1 MRGMGLIVFALFL
14 DGFQAAIT
22 LSFTGIFLALGV
34 IPFVGVVV
42 GPLGIVVGFVIS
54 TCLSLVM
61 GAALVTLLLLNG
73 MFYPRFL
80 LPGGITE
87 LIPALNLLPTWTT
100 VTILSII
107 QKNKEEGGKVGAA
120 ASIVTA
126 IAKPSV
132 QNVAN
137 AAPTPRLPSRVDGI
151 QPPQAANNN
160 YAPQPQRYAA

>member
-22 LSFTGIFLALGV
+22 LSLSGMFFALGL
-34 IPFVGVVV
+34 IPFIGVVV
-42 GPLGIVVGFVIS
+42 GPIGIVLGFVIS
-54 TCLSLVM
+54 TCLSLVA

-87 LIPALNLLPTWTT
+87 LIPGLNLLPTWTT
-100 VTILSII
+100 VAILSVI
-107 QKNKEEGGKVGAA
+107 QKNKEEGGKVGTAA
-120 ASIVTA
+120 GIATA

-132 QNVAN
+132 QNVAKI
-137 AAPTPRLPSRVDGI
+137 APTPRMPSRVDGI

-160 YAPQPQRYAA
+160 DMPQVQSYAA